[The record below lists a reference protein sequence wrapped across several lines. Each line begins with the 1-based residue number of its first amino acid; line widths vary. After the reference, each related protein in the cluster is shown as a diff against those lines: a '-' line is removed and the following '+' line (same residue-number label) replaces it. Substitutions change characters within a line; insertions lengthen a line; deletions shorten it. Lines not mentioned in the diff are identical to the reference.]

1 MAAPAILSLDQGTT
15 STRCVAID
23 ASGNTL
29 SSTQKDLQQHYPNS
43 GWVEHDGQQI
53 WQDALFCLRQT
64 LQQLGADYEPV
75 AIGITNQ
82 RETTL
87 VWDRST
93 GQPIHR
99 AIVWQDRRTS
109 SFCEM
114 LRAQGSE
121 EIISQKTGLLVDPY
135 FSASKIAW
143 ILDHVEG
150 AREMAERGELAF
162 GTIESFLLWQL
173 TNGAVHLSDETNAA
187 RTSLWNIHDGC
198 WDKEL
203 LELFD
208 VPEALLPDVVPSL
221 GHFGDIS
228 VDLLGRSIPIRGMA
242 GDQQS
247 ASFGQLCVQNGD
259 MKATYGTGC
268 FALMSTGYEAK
279 RSQNRL
285 LTTRSCRLGE
295 TPEFALEGSIFMAG
309 AISQWLRDEMGLIES
324 SEETEHVAASIDT
337 SGGVYVVPAFTGLG
351 APYWDSEVRA
361 AIFGMTRQTG
371 RTEIVR
377 AAMEAVAYQTSDLIT
392 AFKADAGMP
401 ERVRVDGGMSANGW
415 LMQYISDITGLSL
428 ERPANLET
436 TALGA
441 AFLAGLSAG
450 VWGDV
455 ADLNGLS
462 DEITR
467 FETRLDDI
475 SRSSILEGWHKA
487 VGAARTFR

>member
-1 MAAPAILSLDQGTT
+1 MAIPAILSLDQGTT

-29 SSTQKDLQQHYPNS
+29 SSTQKDLQQHYPS
-43 GWVEHDGQQI
+43 PGWVEHDGLDI
-53 WQDALFCLRQT
+53 WQDALFCMRQT

-87 VWDRST
+87 VWDRTT

-99 AIVWQDRRTS
+99 AIVWQDRRTA
-109 SFCEM
+109 SFCET
-114 LRAQGSE
+114 LKAQGSE
-121 EIISQKTGLLVDPY
+121 EMISEKTGLLVDPY

-150 AREMAERGELAF
+150 ARERAHRGELAF
-162 GTIESFLLWQL
+162 GTVESFLLWQL
-173 TNGAVHLSDETNAA
+173 TDGEVHLSDETNAA

-198 WDKEL
+198 WDKDL
-203 LELFD
+203 LRLFG
-208 VPEALLPDVVPSL
+208 VPEDLLPEVVPSL
-221 GHFGDIS
+221 GHFGDTS
-228 VDLLGRSIPIRGMA
+228 VDLLGHSIPIRGLA

-268 FALMSTGYEAK
+268 FALMSTGHEAK
-279 RSQNRL
+279 RSRNRL
-285 LTTRSCRLGE
+285 LTTRACRLGE

-309 AISQWLRDEMGLIES
+309 AISQWLRDEMGLIDNAD
-324 SEETEHVAASIDT
+324 ETEPVAASIDT
-337 SGGVYVVPAFTGLG
+337 SRGVYVVPAFTGLG
-351 APYWDSEVRA
+351 APYWDSEARA

-371 RTEIVR
+371 RAELIR

-392 AFKADAGMP
+392 AFAADAGRP
-401 ERVRVDGGMSANGW
+401 ERIRVDGGMSANGW

-428 ERPANLET
+428 ERPTNLET

-441 AFLAGLSAG
+441 ALLAGLSAG

-462 DEITR
+462 GEMTR
-467 FETRLDDI
+467 FEARLNDA
-475 SRSSILEGWHKA
+475 SRASVLKGWHKA
-487 VGAARTFR
+487 VEAARAFK